1 MSCPE
6 TIADGLVVGAG
17 VGASDVFHW
26 EKILAS
32 FIAQSSVALA
42 HPYFY
47 LIQTNTKWSLCLLSG
62 LSPAIYSALL
72 LECELVSVRTS
83 RDGSKTVQLA
93 REKWI
98 DLLNQHGLRGVDA
111 EYTDGQI
118 NHSAIFDHRDD
129 AVAEGMFTRRMP
141 LHRVGKVRLGKS
153 PPSNT
158 AINRGDEPPRLSHA
172 MRDVKMRLIESTT
185 SLLVVNE
192 AEREDVSAVEQW
204 VMMTP
209 KNEAEDKI
217 SPIKMKCN
225 PDPESPDPAPTP
237 STPSASS
244 NVGDQSTASAK
255 LEMFTKDRLEK
266 SQCTHK
272 LIEYFRVTGQT
283 DLTILAANSKARTFA
298 KLWIR
303 PTSCSA
309 VMALVVK

>member
-1 MSCPE
+1 MAGKFLRRNNTQNNNSTPWNPFAHHDEHEYLPKGPLSCEDFQKGHSKDLFLALSRKSSQEGVQEHTTMSCPE
-6 TIADGLVVGAG
+6 TSADGLVVGAG

-26 EKILAS
+26 EKILAL
-32 FIAQSSVALA
+32 FIAHSSAALA

-47 LIQTNTKWSLCLLSG
+47 LIRTNTKWSLCLLSG

-83 RDGSKTVQLA
+83 RDGSKTVRLA

-98 DLLNQHGLRGVDA
+98 DLLNRHGLRGVDA

-118 NHSAIFDHRDD
+118 NHSAIFDHHDD

-141 LHRVGKVRLGKS
+141 LLRVGKVRPGKS

-172 MRDVKMRLIESTT
+172 MRDVKMRLIESTM

-209 KNEAEDKI
+209 K
-217 SPIKMKCN
+217 MR
-225 PDPESPDPAPTP
+225 
-237 STPSASS
+237 
-244 NVGDQSTASAK
+244 Q
-255 LEMFTKDRLEK
+255 
-266 SQCTHK
+266 
-272 LIEYFRVTGQT
+272 
-283 DLTILAANSKARTFA
+283 RT
-298 KLWIR
+298 
-303 PTSCSA
+303 T
-309 VMALVVK
+309 